1 MSNTEN
7 YNIIKIMRCLWGG
20 LLIVSLVSCSNS
32 QFNDNEAQPEKTV
45 FEGVNTEE
53 SVIAIRQERQ
63 RIVILGDSLTYG
75 YGLDR
80 SESYPFLLQK
90 RLDRSGNDYEVVNA
104 GVSGDTSAGGLRRL
118 NWVLEGD
125 VRVLIIELG
134 ANDGLRG
141 LPVASLRH
149 NLSEIIERAQGKG
162 IAVVLTGMEAPPN
175 YGSVYTQEF
184 REVYQELA
192 RTYQVYFVPFLL
204 EGIAGNPD
212 LNLTDGIHPNAS
224 GARIVEETLWNTLK
238 PLLMSSQND

>member
-1 MSNTEN
+1 
-7 YNIIKIMRCLWGG
+7 MRCLWGV
-20 LLIVSLVSCSNS
+20 LLVVSLASCSNS
-32 QFNDNEAQPEKTV
+32 QFDDNEAQPRKTV
-45 FEGVNTEE
+45 FEGVNTAE
-53 SVIAIRQERQ
+53 SVIVIRQERP

-90 RLDRSGNDYEVVNA
+90 RLDQFGNDYEVVNA
-104 GVSGDTSAGGLRRL
+104 GISGDTSAGGLRRL

-141 LPVASLRH
+141 LPVTSLRH
-149 NLSEIIERAQGKG
+149 NLSEIIERAQEKG

-192 RTYQVYFVPFLL
+192 RKYQVYFVPFLL
-204 EGIAGNPD
+204 EGVAGNPD

-238 PLLMSSQND
+238 PLLDELS

>member
-1 MSNTEN
+1 
-7 YNIIKIMRCLWGG
+7 MRCLWRGF
-20 LLIVSLVSCSNS
+20 LIVFLASCSNS
-32 QFNDNEAQPEKTV
+32 QFDDNKAQPGKTV

-53 SVIAIRQERQ
+53 SVIAIQHERP

-90 RLDRSGNDYEVVNA
+90 RLDQSGNDYEVVNA
-104 GVSGDTSAGGLRRL
+104 GIAGDTSAGGLRRL
-118 NWVLEGD
+118 NWILEGD

-141 LPVASLRH
+141 LPVKALRH
-149 NLSEIIERAQGKG
+149 NLSKIIERAQEKG
-162 IAVVLTGMEAPPN
+162 IVVVLTGMEAPPN

-192 RTYQVYFVPFLL
+192 RTYQVHFVPFLL
-204 EGIAGNPD
+204 EGVAGNQD

-238 PLLMSSQND
+238 PLLDELS

>member
-1 MSNTEN
+1 
-7 YNIIKIMRCLWGG
+7 MRCLWGG

>member
-1 MSNTEN
+1 
-7 YNIIKIMRCLWGG
+7 MRCLWGG
-20 LLIVSLVSCSNS
+20 LLVVFLASCSNS
-32 QFNDNEAQPEKTV
+32 QLDDNKAQPGKTV
-45 FEGVNTEE
+45 FEGVNIEK
-53 SVIAIRQERQ
+53 SVIAIQQERP

-90 RLDRSGNDYEVVNA
+90 RLDQSSNDYEVVNA

-118 NWVLEGD
+118 NWILEGD

-141 LPVASLRH
+141 LPVKALRR
-149 NLSEIIERAQGKG
+149 NLSEIIERAKGKG
-162 IAVVLTGMEAPPN
+162 IVVVLTGMEAPPN

-192 RTYQVYFVPFLL
+192 CTYQVHFVPFLL
-204 EGIAGNPD
+204 EGVAGNPD

-238 PLLMSSQND
+238 PLLDELS

>member
-1 MSNTEN
+1 
-7 YNIIKIMRCLWGG
+7 MRCLWGG
-20 LLIVSLVSCSNS
+20 LLVVFLASCSNS
-32 QFNDNEAQPEKTV
+32 QFDDNKTQPGKTV

-53 SVIAIRQERQ
+53 PVIAIQQERP

-80 SESYPFLLQK
+80 SESYPFLLQE
-90 RLDRSGNDYEVVNA
+90 RLDQSGNNYEVVNA
-104 GVSGDTSAGGLRRL
+104 GISGDTSAGGLRRL

-141 LPVASLRH
+141 LPVEALRH
-149 NLSEIIERAQGKG
+149 NLSEIIERAQEKG
-162 IAVVLTGMEAPPN
+162 IVAVLTGMEAPPN

-192 RTYQVYFVPFLL
+192 RTYKVHFVPFLL
-204 EGIAGNPD
+204 EGVAGNPD
-212 LNLTDGIHPNAS
+212 LNLADGIHPNTA

-238 PLLMSSQND
+238 PLLDELSQ

>member
-7 YNIIKIMRCLWGG
+7 YNIIKNMRCLWGG

-45 FEGVNTEE
+45 FEGVNTAE

-149 NLSEIIERAQGKG
+149 NLSEIIERTQEKG

-204 EGIAGNPD
+204 EGVAGNPD

-224 GARIVEETLWNTLK
+224 GARIVEETLWDTLK
-238 PLLMSSQND
+238 PLLMSSRND

>member
-45 FEGVNTEE
+45 FEGVNTAE

-104 GVSGDTSAGGLRRL
+104 GISGDTSAGGLRRL
-118 NWVLEGD
+118 SWVLECD

-149 NLSEIIERAQGKG
+149 NLSEIIERAQEKG

-204 EGIAGNPD
+204 EGVAGNPD

-224 GARIVEETLWNTLK
+224 GARIVEETLWDTLK
-238 PLLMSSQND
+238 PLLMSSRND

>member
-1 MSNTEN
+1 
-7 YNIIKIMRCLWGG
+7 MRCLWGG

-45 FEGVNTEE
+45 FEGVNTAE

-149 NLSEIIERAQGKG
+149 NLSEIIERTQEKG

-204 EGIAGNPD
+204 EGVAGNPD

-224 GARIVEETLWNTLK
+224 GARIVEETLWDTLK
-238 PLLMSSQND
+238 PLLMSSRND

>member
-1 MSNTEN
+1 
-7 YNIIKIMRCLWGG
+7 MRCLWGG

-45 FEGVNTEE
+45 FEGVNTAE

-104 GVSGDTSAGGLRRL
+104 GISGDTSAGGLRRL
-118 NWVLEGD
+118 SWVLEGD

-149 NLSEIIERAQGKG
+149 NLSEIIERAQEKG

-204 EGIAGNPD
+204 EGVAGNPD

-224 GARIVEETLWNTLK
+224 GARIVEETLWDTLK
-238 PLLMSSQND
+238 PLLMSSRND